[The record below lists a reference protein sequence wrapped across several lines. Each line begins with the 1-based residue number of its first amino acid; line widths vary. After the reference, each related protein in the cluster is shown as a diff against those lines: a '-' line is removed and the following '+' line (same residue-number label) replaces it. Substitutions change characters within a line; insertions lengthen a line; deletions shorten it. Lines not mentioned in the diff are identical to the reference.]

1 MASCPH
7 GWGISETSGLAVH
20 PLRAQHAYSL
30 VAADLGEPKR
40 VYLEPIMSKSRHR
53 ESCTPVGDLLVA
65 ELGR

>member
-1 MASCPH
+1 M
-7 GWGISETSGLAVH
+7 
-20 PLRAQHAYSL
+20 RAQHAYSL

-40 VYLEPIMSKSRHR
+40 VYLEPIMSKSGHR

>member
-1 MASCPH
+1 M
-7 GWGISETSGLAVH
+7 H
-20 PLRAQHAYSL
+20 PLRARYAYSL
-30 VAADLGEPKR
+30 VAAYLGGPKR